1 MDRKPEEEKIFES
14 SPTGSSS
21 EDPAGEPAG
30 ASPAKDGE
38 GPAGPV
44 REPPE
49 TGAEPGTEGMEIIDL
64 DLDPEEDSTVTAWA
78 EATLEEEEILDLDG
92 APGDDLGNEAPGEEA
107 APEEVDRVSL
117 SSRGER
123 DALLASVLRH
133 DAERKQAQATT
144 PHPGPKPL
152 GPQLLALALSTVVAV
167 YVWFGS
173 PAWLSPDPVPLPP
186 LSEEQTSV
194 QAAVW
199 LGTQQVESFQR
210 RNGRVPGIQE
220 VGSLPPG
227 VRYERLD
234 AQSYILVGE
243 GDRVAV
249 SYSSGEPRDDL
260 RAAAGRILEGAESQ

>member
-1 MDRKPEEEKIFES
+1 MEPDCPGQPE
-14 SPTGSSS
+14 
-21 EDPAGEPAG
+21 
-30 ASPAKDGE
+30 DGE
-38 GPAGPV
+38 RPAGPAPEEAMV
-44 REPPE
+44 GGEPD
-49 TGAEPGTEGMEIIDL
+49 TDGVEIIDL
-64 DLDPEEDSTVTAWA
+64 DLDPEEESTVAAWA
-78 EATLEEEEILDLDG
+78 GATPEEEEILDLD
-92 APGDDLGNEAPGEEA
+92 ASLPENDVGEELPGGEA
-107 APEEVDRVSL
+107 GHRKGDGVSL

-133 DAERKQAQATT
+133 DAERKQAQAAT
-144 PHPGPKPL
+144 PHLGPKPL

-186 LSEEQTSV
+186 LSEEQTAV

-199 LGTQQVESFQR
+199 LGAQQVESFQR